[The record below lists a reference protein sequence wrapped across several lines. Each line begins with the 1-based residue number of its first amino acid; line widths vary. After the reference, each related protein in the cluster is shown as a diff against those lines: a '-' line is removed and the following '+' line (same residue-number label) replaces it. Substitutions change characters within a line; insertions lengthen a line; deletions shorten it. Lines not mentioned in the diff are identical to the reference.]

1 MGNSS
6 HRNVISSMF
15 ISTAVAMVFTT
26 LASVAAQLIDGIITS
41 RFLGNDA
48 YSAVSLFGPV
58 NWFVLMLSSLLS
70 VGTQI
75 VCSDYMGKGKK
86 KEAGSVLTFSVLAGL
101 VISALVIL
109 SFILIPDTIL
119 SICGVTRENNPEI
132 YVNMLAYMR
141 GYAPGVPA
149 MILVQI
155 IGPMI
160 VMDKGKLLFTISAL
174 VLGVVD
180 VVGDIINVFL
190 INAGTM
196 GMGLATSVSVTAQ
209 LLIIVPFMLRKGSY
223 FRPTLKGFRVSEIG
237 SIAKAGFPSLVQS
250 LAVNLRELFTNRINL
265 FFAVSSVALVA
276 RGVQGDINTILFCF
290 SLGVGRTMVSMTGLY
305 HGVNDRDG
313 IRQLFSFGMKFCIKG
328 SLVMAAAVFLLA
340 PAITGFYT
348 SDPETASMCVF
359 AVRCLSIGLVA
370 DMCGSVFADY
380 LQGIGSRRLVIV
392 LNLLDR
398 LVLPVGCALALAF
411 AFGSKGVLAAFT
423 AGKILLAL
431 VIFIIICVHNRRIP
445 KRVDDLLLLPEG
457 FGGNSGE
464 NLYGHVANMDDVV
477 RESALVEKFCLEQ
490 GSNEKSAMRMGL
502 FVEEM
507 GTNFVK
513 HIGKGRRKVSREVTA
528 ADYRLFVNGDDFC
541 LTLRDYNKVFDPIT
555 WLNQHHDVKPGEA
568 TGIRI
573 VMGLAKKTS
582 YYSAFDSNNLIIW
595 LSMKE

>member
-1 MGNSS
+1 MRNGS
-6 HRNVISSMF
+6 HKNVISSMF
-15 ISTAVAMVFTT
+15 ISTAVAMIFTM

-41 RFLGNDA
+41 RFLGNYA

-86 KEAGSVLTFSVLAGL
+86 KEAGSVLTFSILAGL
-101 VISALVIL
+101 VVSALVIL
-109 SFILIPDTIL
+109 AFVLIPDTIL

-132 YVNMLAYMR
+132 YNNMLSYMR

-160 VMDKGKLLFTISAL
+160 VMDKGKRLFTISAI

-180 VVGDIINVFL
+180 VAGDIINVLL
-190 INAGTM
+190 IHAGTL
-196 GMGLATSVSVTAQ
+196 GMGLATSVSLTVQ

-223 FRPTLKGFRVSEIG
+223 FRPTMKGFRVSEIG
-237 SIAKAGFPSLVQS
+237 NITKAGFPSLVQS
-250 LAVNLRELFTNRINL
+250 LAVNLRELFVNRINL
-265 FFAVSSVALVA
+265 LFAVSSVALVA

-290 SLGVGRTMVSMTGLY
+290 SVGVGRTMVSMAGLY
-305 HGVNDRDG
+305 HGVNDREG
-313 IRQLFSFGMKFCIKG
+313 IRQLFSYGMKFCVKG
-328 SLVMAAAVFLLA
+328 SLVMMAAVFLLA

-359 AVRCLSIGLVA
+359 AVRCLAIGLTA
-370 DMCGSVFADY
+370 DMCCSVFADY
-380 LQGIGSRRLVIV
+380 LQGIGNRRLVIV

-411 AFGSKGVLAAFT
+411 AFGSKGVLAAFAT
-423 AGKILLAL
+423 GKVLLVL
-431 VIFIIICVHNRRIP
+431 VIFIIICIRNKRIP
-445 KRVDDLLLLPEG
+445 KNVDDLLLLPEG

-464 NLYGHVANMDDVV
+464 NLYGHVADMDDVV
-477 RESALVEKFCLEQ
+477 RESALVEKFCLQQ
-490 GSNEKSAMRMGL
+490 GSNEKSAMRMSL
-502 FVEEM
+502 FMEEM

-513 HIGKGRRKVSREVTA
+513 HIGKGRRKVSKEVTA
-528 ADYRLFVNGDDFC
+528 ADYRLFVNGDDIC
-541 LTLRDYNKVFDPIT
+541 LTLRDYNKVFDPIS
-555 WLNQHHDVKPGEA
+555 WLDQHHDVKPGEA

-573 VMGLAKKTS
+573 VMGLAEKTS